1 MQRKPWFLLKGHFW
15 VCVVATSTVL
25 LIVCAS
31 LSAGEDTFTK
41 GLAAYMK
48 RDYRSAVAHLKEYVA
63 YHPDAEAY
71 YLLGYASYK
80 IKQMKEAAE
89 YFKESYLIDPNFTPK
104 ITGHGNTKHWRTR
117 K

>member
-1 MQRKPWFLLKGHFW
+1 MTGHFLM
-15 VCVVATSTVL
+15 CVVATSMVL
-25 LIVCAS
+25 LVMCAS
-31 LSAGEDTFTK
+31 LSAEEDTFTR

-63 YHPDAEAY
+63 HQPDAEAY

-80 IKQMKEAAE
+80 LNQRKEAAE
-89 YFKESYLIDPNFTPK
+89 YFRESYLIDPNFTPK
-104 ITGHGNTKHWRTR
+104 VTGHGKTK